1 MLKVVYIKLIS
12 TSYKC
17 LSVSVCVCTYYVYI
31 YIYIYIYIYNSFV
44 ILNMIIVHYSRRR
57 WHSATPA
64 SGTPAAAII
73 IIIVIISTLVI
84 IIILI
89 IITVFIVIIF
99 IIIIIIIIVSG
110 LPAFWGTS
118 PLRNEILIDWKGTNG
133 VSTNEHILVM
143 IMNDVIIRKGTN
155 GVSTNE
161 VTANFSFFDR
171 GTFWGTPVN
180 VLLSSSQKCQCVPFL
195 PICRDSL
202 LLQRPH

>member
-1 MLKVVYIKLIS
+1 M
-12 TSYKC
+12 
-17 LSVSVCVCTYYVYI
+17 YI
-31 YIYIYIYIYNSFV
+31 YIYVYNSFV

-99 IIIIIIIIVSG
+99 IIIIIIIVSG